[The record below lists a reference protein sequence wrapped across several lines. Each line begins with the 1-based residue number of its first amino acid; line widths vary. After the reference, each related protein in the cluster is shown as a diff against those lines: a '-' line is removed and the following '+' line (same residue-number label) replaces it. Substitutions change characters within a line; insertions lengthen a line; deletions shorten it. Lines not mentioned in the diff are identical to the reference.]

1 MFNCDILASAVVNPI
16 QSVSEQLELFNIR
29 PAYRVEQ
36 PKKLMSKEALRKW
49 KVRIFE
55 YQQRTLNTEPPQQTS
70 LFEPPRSHCD
80 SDLINPFALK
90 LHNSQFYKMK
100 EHQERICIYF
110 IIDNALPLLLYV
122 GETMQTAKQRWNG
135 THDCKDYTMNYIE
148 LHRKYDLEVKMCS
161 AFWYDTPSDR
171 RSRLKLER
179 ELILRWQSPFN
190 KENWS
195 KYGKPF
201 DKI

>member
-1 MFNCDILASAVVNPI
+1 M
-16 QSVSEQLELFNIR
+16 SEQLELFNLR

-36 PKKLMSKEALRKW
+36 PQKLMSKEALLKW
-49 KVRIFE
+49 KARIFKH
-55 YQQRTLNTEPPQQTS
+55 QQYTLNTEPPQQTS
-70 LFEPPRSHCD
+70 LFD
-80 SDLINPFALK
+80 LK
-90 LHNSQFYKMK
+90 LHNAQFYRLK

-110 IIDNALPLLLYV
+110 IIDNTLPLLLYV

-135 THDCKDYTMNYIE
+135 THDCKDYTMNYVE
-148 LHRKYDLEVKMCS
+148 LHRKHNLEVKMCS
-161 AFWYDTPSDR
+161 AFWYDTPGDR
-171 RSRLKLER
+171 KGRLKLER

-201 DKI
+201 NRI